1 MSELQ
6 IKLTENNVDEN
17 NPWSDDALNSI
28 ATAQK
33 LTAILTPQKNAL
45 TVSLNGEWGS
55 GKTFLLKRWQC
66 DLKNNGY
73 TAIYFNAWEDDFLS
87 EPFIAIIGQ
96 LWKELK
102 KDSFKEVC
110 EAVKT
115 AAIPF
120 LKRVGISMLN
130 SGINK
135 ITGVDL
141 PEIVDNELK
150 TASESAFDNYVKLT
164 DCRDDLKKRLQELAD
179 KIFSEKQKPLIFIV
193 DELDRCRPTFAI
205 EVLERIK
212 HLFNIRHIIFVL
224 GIDRKQL
231 GKSIQAVYGNI
242 DVENYLHRFI
252 DIDFAIPAPDHKKF
266 FDARWDSYELTQYL
280 KIYGYKDSGIDEG
293 DVFKDIC
300 YDIMAWHGFSLREIE
315 QTLKLYIILLHGI
328 NIHQPMWPHLAIVLI
343 LLKLRNQDL
352 YRQYINHKCYVADVV
367 NYVVPENCI
376 QNDNFHY
383 KQMIY
388 SIYASFIP
396 TYISSEHYNKI
407 IDLMQKME
415 NKEPLSSSSYCARCF
430 LNKDPEWCATF
441 AKDFR
446 LMIKNPRPERY
457 SLETFWRVISLI
469 DLLSVGTTKNTKTPS
484 SSVMA

>member
-6 IKLTENNVDEN
+6 IKLTGNNVDEN

-87 EPFIAIIGQ
+87 DPFIAIIGQ

-193 DELDRCRPTFAI
+193 DELDRCRPTFAV

-252 DIDFAIPAPDHKKF
+252 DIDFAIPEPDHKKF
-266 FDARWDSYELTQYL
+266 FDALWACYKIPEYL
-280 KIYGYKDSGIDEG
+280 KENTRNENYNKS
-293 DVFKDIC
+293 DVRERDLFKDVC
-300 YDIMAWHGFSLREIE
+300 YDIMARHNFSLREIE
-315 QTLKLYIILLHGI
+315 QTLKIYILLLQATPSHHGT
-328 NIHQPMWPHLAIVLI
+328 WPYLAILLI
-343 LLKLRNQDL
+343 LLKLRNPEL
-352 YRQYINHKCYVADVV
+352 YQRYTTRRCYVTEIVDFIIS
-367 NYVVPENCI
+367 EKSFLEC
-376 QNDNFHY
+376 DFTY
-383 KQMIY
+383 KEIICA
-388 SIYASFIP
+388 IYASFISVCP
-396 TYISSEHYNKI
+396 TTEQEYKI
-407 IDLMQKME
+407 LELINQMR
-415 NKEPLSSSSYCARCF
+415 NNEPLSQSSYCAKCL
-430 LNKDPEWCATF
+430 LNKDSAYYN
-441 AKDFR
+441 DFVT
-446 LMIKNPRPERY
+446 LFSHMHNGKFVNSKY
-457 SLETFWRVISLI
+457 SLDILPILVSRI
-469 DLLSVGTTKNTKTPS
+469 DLIVGRK
-484 SSVMA
+484 

>member
-66 DLKNNGY
+66 DLKNNDY

-87 EPFIAIIGQ
+87 DPFIAIIGQ

-130 SGINK
+130 SRINK

-141 PEIVDNELK
+141 LEIVDNELK

-164 DCRDDLKKRLQELAD
+164 DCRDDLKNVCKSWQ
-179 KIFSEKQKPLIFIV
+179 
-193 DELDRCRPTFAI
+193 
-205 EVLERIK
+205 
-212 HLFNIRHIIFVL
+212 IR
-224 GIDRKQL
+224 
-231 GKSIQAVYGNI
+231 
-242 DVENYLHRFI
+242 
-252 DIDFAIPAPDHKKF
+252 F
-266 FDARWDSYELTQYL
+266 FP
-280 KIYGYKDSGIDEG
+280 K
-293 DVFKDIC
+293 
-300 YDIMAWHGFSLREIE
+300 
-315 QTLKLYIILLHGI
+315 
-328 NIHQPMWPHLAIVLI
+328 
-343 LLKLRNQDL
+343 
-352 YRQYINHKCYVADVV
+352 
-367 NYVVPENCI
+367 
-376 QNDNFHY
+376 
-383 KQMIY
+383 
-388 SIYASFIP
+388 
-396 TYISSEHYNKI
+396 NKN
-407 IDLMQKME
+407 L
-415 NKEPLSSSSYCARCF
+415 
-430 LNKDPEWCATF
+430 
-441 AKDFR
+441 
-446 LMIKNPRPERY
+446 
-457 SLETFWRVISLI
+457 
-469 DLLSVGTTKNTKTPS
+469 
-484 SSVMA
+484 